1 MMMIIIIIIMMMM
14 MMMMNRMNY
23 NANDVLIDNTCV
35 YGDVVYRSI
44 FATPTAIVHDLR
56 WIAQGLHNRRRLYG
70 DPVWAIWRV
79 S

>member
-1 MMMIIIIIIMMMM
+1 MIIRIM
-14 MMMMNRMNY
+14 NWMNY
-23 NANDVLIDNTCV
+23 NANAVLIDNTCV

-44 FATPTAIVHDLR
+44 FTTSAAIVHDLR